1 MIRADGK
8 QLRGAPPAKAAPTED
23 EGAREGFVPG
33 LTNRMR
39 ARLQGFPDLWDFVGG
54 LGPVADQI
62 GNAVV
67 PAMARAMGL
76 ALMSVL
82 KG

>member
-1 MIRADGK
+1 M
-8 QLRGAPPAKAAPTED
+8 
-23 EGAREGFVPG
+23 
-33 LTNRMR
+33 TNRMR